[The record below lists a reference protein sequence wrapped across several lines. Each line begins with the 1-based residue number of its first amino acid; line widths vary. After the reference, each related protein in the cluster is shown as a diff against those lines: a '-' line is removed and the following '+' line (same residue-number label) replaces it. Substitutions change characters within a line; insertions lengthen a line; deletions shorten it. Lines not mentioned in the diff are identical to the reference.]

1 MKKEAF
7 VLTPDEV
14 STALIDFIQYKKNG
28 GRGKMDQNVNPK
40 DKPVWYWLEKY
51 NEEKAKLRHI
61 MSSRD
66 GWVAAAIVSWI
77 IMVLMIVKI
86 AQS

>member
-1 MKKEAF
+1 
-7 VLTPDEV
+7 
-14 STALIDFIQYKKNG
+14 
-28 GRGKMDQNVNPK
+28 MDQNVNPK